1 MTQMMQ
7 AASAAILSQTGDSAA
22 AGALQPQSCLDP
34 ANLSS
39 MLPIVAMI
47 AIFYFLIIR
56 PQQKQQK
63 ELKRMR
69 ESLKKDDRVVTSGGI
84 HGVVAAVKG
93 DIVSVRIADNVRV
106 DVDRSAIATV
116 TRSQEGETS

>member
-1 MTQMMQ
+1 MTHLMH
-7 AASAAILSQTGDSAA
+7 AALAAILSQAGDSAG
-22 AGALQPQSCLDP
+22 AGAMQPQSCLDP

-69 ESLKKDDRVVTSGGI
+69 DSLRKDDRVVTSGGI

-93 DIVSVRIADNVRV
+93 DVVSVRIADNVKV
-106 DVDRSAIATV
+106 DVDRTAIATV
-116 TRSQEGETS
+116 TRPQEGETA